1 MFRSRVFAVWCVC
14 ALGLW
19 VGLFRTF
26 DSVRFLVEH
35 WYYAAMMV
43 AGAFVA
49 GFTPEGGGAVAFPVL
64 NVFLHVDRVLARDF
78 SMMIQ
83 SVGMTS
89 ASIFILSHKDSVI
102 RDFKPLLYF

>member
-14 ALGLW
+14 ALALW
-19 VGLFRTF
+19 IGLFSTF

-49 GFTPEGGGAVAFPVL
+49 GFTPEGGGAVAFP
-64 NVFLHVDRVLARDF
+64 RA
-78 SMMIQ
+78 
-83 SVGMTS
+83 TS
-89 ASIFILSHKDSVI
+89 A
-102 RDFKPLLYF
+102 